1 MESLPED
8 FEPVGTLAVMVLL
21 TLVILIIWLGMYF
34 GVFLPRNF
42 NVGGCC
48 YI

>member
-1 MESLPED
+1 MEPEEEG

-21 TLVILIIWLGMYF
+21 ALVILTVWLGMYF

-42 NVGGCC
+42 EVGGCC
-48 YI
+48 YL

>member
-1 MESLPED
+1 METVSED
-8 FEPVGTLAVMVLL
+8 FEPTGTLLVMALL
-21 TLVILIIWLGMYF
+21 ALVILAIWLGMYF

-42 NVGGCC
+42 GVGGCC